1 MKTFRE
7 CLRESITLTA
17 DGTFQVQDKSTNNI
31 WYAIINTDI
40 KLTKI

>member
-1 MKTFRE
+1 MKTF
-7 CLRESITLTA
+7 RESITLTA
-17 DGTFQVQDKSTNNI
+17 DEKIQVQDKSTNNI

>member
-17 DGTFQVQDKSTNNI
+17 DEKIQVQDKSTNNI
-31 WYAIINTDI
+31 WYTIINTDI
-40 KLTKI
+40 N